1 MVVVIGFVLVIA
13 GVIGGYMM
21 SGGPLAVLLQPN
33 EFIVLGGAALGS
45 FIVSCPK
52 KYVKVLT
59 DSLKAMVKPPKYT
72 NLSYMELLKML
83 FDLLSFIRK
92 QGLLSLE
99 KDLNDPHKS
108 TLFSKYPLFMGNHH
122 AMEFTIDAL
131 SFWLATN
138 AKPHELDNYLETAM
152 ETHEEEH
159 GIIPGL
165 VQKVGD
171 ALPGFGIVAAVLG
184 IIVTMQHLD
193 GPPEELGH
201 HVGAA
206 LVGTFLGILM
216 AYGFINP
223 LATNM
228 EINGKDEARYYTM
241 IKVSLLAFAEGAA
254 PSTAVE
260 IARKVI
266 FSVDRPGN
274 AELSNELKKK

>member
-228 EINGKDEARYYTM
+228 EINGKDEVRYYTM